1 MVFQKRLTHL
11 LVWVTCDSLLRKRM
25 LLYSHTH
32 QPITCKHAFFK
43 YPWVKLWNDTYLQKS
58 PRGGGRVSLSGP
70 WTIYIV
76 GDFNINLLLAET
88 SRYAH
93 DFLLSLQSFSFIP
106 GAGPGGPPPP
116 IFRPSWGLKGRK
128 KVFWRPDPPYLRIW
142 MTAPPPW
149 SEGLDPPLQ
158 LLINQ
163 HTVCHLNRQ
172 WFG

>member
-1 MVFQKRLTHL
+1 MVFQKRSTHL

-58 PRGGGRVSLSGP
+58 PRGGGEGFTFRPMDYLYCGRLQHKPPSRRNLPLCSGL
-70 WTIYIV
+70 I
-76 GDFNINLLLAET
+76 
-88 SRYAH
+88 
-93 DFLLSLQSFSFIP
+93 
-106 GAGPGGPPPP
+106 

>member
-1 MVFQKRLTHL
+1 MTLCWGKECCCTATPTNQSRANMHFSNTLGWSFEMIH
-11 LVWVTCDSLLRKRM
+11 
-25 LLYSHTH
+25 
-32 QPITCKHAFFK
+32 ICK
-43 YPWVKLWNDTYLQKS
+43 N
-58 PRGGGRVSLSGP
+58 PRGGGGRVSLSGP

-88 SRYAH
+88 SRYAQ

-106 GAGPGGPPPP
+106 GAGPGGPAPP

-128 KVFWRPDPPYLRIW
+128 KGFWRPDPPYLRIW